1 MNPLGDV
8 IDALGVTSVWTYLAL
23 FLAASL
29 LMIWRLEA
37 LLDHGLE
44 GTALGT
50 LMFGMISQGFFYTD
64 INDNWYY
71 AFVGAMLVVVVTIN
85 SYTRRAAMRQARL
98 K

>member
-1 MNPLGDV
+1 MNPLADV
-8 IDALGVTSVWTYLAL
+8 IDTLGFSSVWTYLTL

-50 LMFGMISQGFFYTD
+50 IVMALPLRDQRSAVSAIGM
-64 INDNWYY
+64 
-71 AFVGAMLVVVVTIN
+71 
-85 SYTRRAAMRQARL
+85 
-98 K
+98 